1 MGKHAGPGRRAA
13 PKGAPPAHPGRA
25 EPLTAP
31 LTAPL
36 GPPGP
41 EGPAGAPD
49 PTSGGMPDVLGTY
62 GAAPSGAP
70 DPAPG
75 SAPRP
80 GGGAPGPAGD
90 DIPGTPGP
98 AGPVPPIPPV
108 PPGPRGPG
116 RPGDP
121 GAVPGPEAP
130 GDPRASRL
138 TTGVLIAA
146 LVVVVLVTGVL
157 ATLAVLMT
165 RNPDAPLGAKP
176 PQRLAAPIHFAPV
189 LAAQPGPCA
198 SAEDMPDE
206 AGQTCYT
213 LAEGVSVNA
222 VRKIE
227 TVRDANGGYAVR
239 IAFAPAFR
247 DLINDLTKDALNQQ
261 IAMVVQ
267 EKVVSAP
274 RVAQEITDDS
284 LSITGFATKEEADAL
299 VSRLGG
305 VPGTT
310 VPSTPP
316 PGRPQPNQS
325 IFTPPGSADSAGS
338 DPAATPPATQPAT
351 PPATQPATPPV
362 TPPAAPATSPA
373 AAPATTAPPQGAT
386 GGPTAPA
393 DSTASATGTGRTTA
407 PDGAIAPAGNGH
419 DPRYR
424 TCKEAIDDG
433 YGPYTRGVHVEYGW
447 YKDVDGDGVTCETGN

>member
-1 MGKHAGPGRRAA
+1 
-13 PKGAPPAHPGRA
+13 
-25 EPLTAP
+25 
-31 LTAPL
+31 
-36 GPPGP
+36 
-41 EGPAGAPD
+41 
-49 PTSGGMPDVLGTY
+49 MPDVLGTY

-75 SAPRP
+75 SVPRP

-189 LAAQPGPCA
+189 LAAQTGPCA

-316 PGRPQPNQS
+316 PGQPQPNQS
-325 IFTPPGSADSAGS
+325 IFTPPGSAGS
-338 DPAATPPATQPAT
+338 DPAAT

-419 DPRYR
+419 NPRYR
-424 TCKEAIDDG
+424 TCKEAIDAG

-447 YKDVDGDGVTCETGN
+447 YRDVDGDGVTCETGN

>member
-1 MGKHAGPGRRAA
+1 
-13 PKGAPPAHPGRA
+13 
-25 EPLTAP
+25 
-31 LTAPL
+31 
-36 GPPGP
+36 
-41 EGPAGAPD
+41 
-49 PTSGGMPDVLGTY
+49 MPDVLGTY
-62 GAAPSGAP
+62 GAVPSGP
-70 DPAPG
+70 PG
-75 SAPRP
+75 GLPRP
-80 GGGAPGPAGD
+80 AGGVPGPAGD
-90 DIPGTPGP
+90 AAPGP
-98 AGPVPPIPPV
+98 GGPIPPV
-108 PPGPRGPG
+108 PPVPPGPV
-116 RPGDP
+116 RPGEP
-121 GAVPGPEAP
+121 GAVPDPGTP

-165 RNPDAPLGAKP
+165 RNPDAPLGARP

-198 SAEDMPDE
+198 NAEDMPDE
-206 AGQTCYT
+206 TGQTCYT

-239 IAFAPAFR
+239 VAFAPAFR

-267 EKVVSAP
+267 EKVLAAP

-284 LSITGFATKEEADAL
+284 LSVTGFATKEEADAL

-305 VPGTT
+305 VPGTS

-316 PGRPQPNQS
+316 PGQPQPNQS
-325 IFTPPGSADSAGS
+325 IFTPPGSTDS
-338 DPAATPPATQPAT
+338 DPAATPPAT
-351 PPATQPATPPV
+351 PPATQPTAPSATQPVAPPATQPT
-362 TPPAAPATSPA
+362 TPPATNPA
-373 AAPATTAPPQGAT
+373 AAPATTAPPRGTADR
-386 GGPTAPA
+386 PTAPA
-393 DSTASATGTGRTTA
+393 DSTASTDSATRTGRTTA
-407 PDGAIAPAGNGH
+407 PDGAIAPAENGH

-433 YGPYTRGVHVEYGW
+433 YGPYTKGRHAEYDW
-447 YKDVDGDGVTCETGN
+447 YKDVDGDGVTCESRN